1 MEQSVRVDR
10 LYRAQR
16 LRSNVGR
23 YNAPMSLA
31 LVARLDNPEAWRREL
46 AAALPGE
53 RLEIWPDVAD
63 RSAIDIALVAKPPPG
78 ALAEF
83 PHLALIASLWAGVDG
98 LLADPALPGG
108 VPLTRLIDPQL
119 TTAMVETV
127 VLHVLSAHRLAPRYR
142 RQQRRGEWLQHEQPA
157 AAERTVA
164 ILGFGELGRACAAAL
179 RPFGFQL
186 VGWTR
191 TPRSEAAIAL
201 AAGDVGL
208 RDVLSQADIVV
219 SLLPATRAT
228 RGLLDAER
236 LSWLPP
242 GAALI
247 NVGRGAVVDDAALL
261 AALDG
266 GRIEAAILDVFAEE
280 PLPAAHPYW
289 THERVWVYP
298 HVAAETDPRSA
309 ARVVADTIRRFR
321 AGLELPEL
329 VDRERGY

>member
-1 MEQSVRVDR
+1 
-10 LYRAQR
+10 
-16 LRSNVGR
+16 
-23 YNAPMSLA
+23 MSLA
-31 LVARLDNPEAWRREL
+31 LVARLDNQEAWRREL

-63 RSAIDIALVAKPPPG
+63 RTAIDIALVAKPPPA

-83 PHLALIASLWAGVDG
+83 PRLALIASLWAGVDG
-98 LLADPALPGG
+98 LLADPTLPAG
-108 VPLTRLIDPQL
+108 VPITRLIDPQL
-119 TTAMVETV
+119 TRAMVESV
-127 VLHVLSAHRLAPRYR
+127 VMHVLSAHRLAPRYR
-142 RQQRRGEWLQHEQPA
+142 RQQQRAQWLQHDQPA

-179 RPFGFQL
+179 RPFGFRL

-191 TPRSEAAIAL
+191 TPRGDDAIAVT
-201 AAGDVGL
+201 AGDAGL
-208 RDVLSQADIVV
+208 RAVLSQADIVV

-228 RGLLDAER
+228 RALLDSER
-236 LSWLPP
+236 LGWLRP
-242 GAALI
+242 GATLI

-261 AALDG
+261 AALDAE
-266 GRIEAAILDVFAEE
+266 RIEAAILDVFGEE

-289 THERVWVYP
+289 RHERVWVYP

-321 AGLELPEL
+321 TGEHLPER
-329 VDRERGY
+329 VERERGY